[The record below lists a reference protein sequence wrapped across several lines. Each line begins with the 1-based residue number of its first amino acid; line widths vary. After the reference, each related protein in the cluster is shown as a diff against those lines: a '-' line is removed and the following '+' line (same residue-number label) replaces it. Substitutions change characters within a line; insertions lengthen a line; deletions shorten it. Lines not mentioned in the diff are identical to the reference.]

1 MNSLKD
7 NKYPSVYKS
16 AIWNMPRSMSLSYAA
31 QEKPY
36 LDIMR
41 YKFSY
46 LHLFNRFL
54 KYELIFRNDYLTRAQ
69 KENQKIRLRALL
81 QGGQQANNRL
91 RDNSKHSEDDDN
103 DKFGSGRVRSTSF

>member
-16 AIWNMPRSMSLSYAA
+16 AIWNMPRSLSLSYAA

-41 YKFSY
+41 YKLSY
-46 LHLFNRFL
+46 LHLFNRCL
-54 KYELIFRNDYLTRAQ
+54 KYESIFRNDNKTRTQ
-69 KENQKIRLRALL
+69 KENQKIRL
-81 QGGQQANNRL
+81 
-91 RDNSKHSEDDDN
+91 
-103 DKFGSGRVRSTSF
+103 